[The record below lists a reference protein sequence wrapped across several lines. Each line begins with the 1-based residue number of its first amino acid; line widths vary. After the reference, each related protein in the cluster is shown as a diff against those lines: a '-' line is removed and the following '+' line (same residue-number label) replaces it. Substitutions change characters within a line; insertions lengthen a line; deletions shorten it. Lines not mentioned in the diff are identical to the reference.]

1 MVALHE
7 KLRPLNSSGQEYQ
20 WSRPVLKAARLGTL
34 SSNWIVRNASDI
46 SASCSDVIGMI
57 SGHLHLCAQA
67 PVSFKTAMSCLVFCG
82 WHDQYGLLKTY
93 FQISPNH
100 SFSNWCINFRY
111 IYQVPSWITYLTLC
125 SSGQLFSNY
134 NKSLSMVWLE
144 IGLHYPRVVISSLI
158 KLV

>member
-1 MVALHE
+1 MSLAW
-7 KLRPLNSSGQEYQ
+7 PPAISIS
-20 WSRPVLKAARLGTL
+20 VLK
-34 SSNWIVRNASDI
+34 
-46 SASCSDVIGMI
+46 
-57 SGHLHLCAQA
+57 A
-67 PVSFKTAMSCLVFCG
+67 PVSFKTAMIPLVFCG

-111 IYQVPSWITYLTLC
+111 IYQVSSWITYLTLC
-125 SSGQLFSNY
+125 SCRQLFSTY

-144 IGLHYPRVVISSLI
+144 IGPHSPRVVISRPVIGRGCRLLKRCQLIAILQLIIGKIPGESNCNRFSVTRIHDLVI